1 MERRASRPSG
11 LGWPGEDARRSTG
24 NVSRGKVMTNDL
36 LKEAYGAMQHNRR
49 RTALTMLGMAWGI
62 ATVVIL
68 LAFGSGFERA
78 ISMIFSSWGTDVIG
92 VFPGRTSLQAGG
104 AKAGS
109 EVRLQLAD
117 VDYVRNEVP
126 MIKGV
131 TPIFDKRNGVS
142 IQHDTRT
149 FTNLVLTGVYP
160 VYERI
165 RGFGIATGRGLSEED
180 QFQRARVAVIGD
192 EAKRRLFSGEQALGQ
207 SIRINGVSFEVVGV
221 YQHKVQGGDNNDNS
235 MVVIPFSTMGD
246 LFDTLYISGIF
257 MDYEGQD
264 HQQLARVVRS
274 VLAAHHNFRPD
285 DHRAVFIADFKQ
297 DFDEF
302 RIVTVALKVLL
313 AFIGALTLGIGGIG
327 LMNIMLD
334 SVQQRTR
341 EIGVEK
347 ALGAHRMHIL
357 FQFLAEAMAIT
368 FAGGLAGIGIAY
380 LISWG
385 VGALPLM
392 SAFGENLQAGDI
404 HLHINVGS
412 LAVATGILGVVGVLS
427 GMVPAIRA
435 ARLDPIES
443 LRYE

>member
-1 MERRASRPSG
+1 
-11 LGWPGEDARRSTG
+11 
-24 NVSRGKVMTNDL
+24 MTNDL

-49 RTALTMLGMAWGI
+49 RTTLTMLGMAWGI

-78 ISMIFSSWGTDVIG
+78 INLIFSSWGTDVIG
-92 VFPGRTSLQAGG
+92 AFPGRTSLQAGG

-109 EVRLQLAD
+109 QVRLKLAD
-117 VDYVRNEVP
+117 VDYIRNEVP
-126 MIKGV
+126 MVKGV
-131 TPIFDKRNGVS
+131 TPIFDKQNGVS

-149 FTNLVLTGVYP
+149 FTNLFLTGVYP
-160 VYERI
+160 VYQRI
-165 RGFGIATGRGLSEED
+165 RGFDVATGRGLSEQDEVEH
-180 QFQRARVAVIGD
+180 ARVTVIGD

-207 SIRINGVSFEVVGV
+207 SIRINGVSFQVIGV

-235 MVVIPFSTMGD
+235 LVVIPFSTMGD
-246 LFDTLYISGIF
+246 LYDTQYITGIF

-274 VLAAHHNFRPD
+274 VLAGHHNFRPD
-285 DHRAVFIADFKQ
+285 DRRAVFIADFKQ

-302 RIVTVALKVLL
+302 TIVTTALKVLL

-327 LMNIMLD
+327 LMNIMLV

-347 ALGAHRMHIL
+347 ALGAQKSHIL
-357 FQFLAEAMAIT
+357 FQFLAEALAIT
-368 FAGGLAGIGIAY
+368 FAGGAAGIGIAY

-404 HLHINVGS
+404 HLHINVSS
-412 LAVATGILGVVGVLS
+412 LAVATVILGLVGVLS

-435 ARLDPIES
+435 AQLDPIES

>member
-1 MERRASRPSG
+1 MMR
-11 LGWPGEDARRSTG
+11 
-24 NVSRGKVMTNDL
+24 DL
-36 LKEAYGAMQHNRR
+36 LTEAYNAMQHNRR
-49 RTALTMLGMAWGI
+49 RTTLTMLGMAWGI

-78 ISMIFSSWGTDVIG
+78 INIIFSSWGTDVIG
-92 VFPGRTSLQAGG
+92 AFPGRTSLQAGG

-109 EVRLQLAD
+109 EIRLQVAD
-117 VDYVRNEVP
+117 VDYIRNEVP

-131 TPIFDKRNGVS
+131 TPIFDKRNTT

-149 FTNLVLTGVYP
+149 FTNLFLTGVYP
-160 VYERI
+160 VYQRI
-165 RGFGIATGRGLSEED
+165 RGFDVATGRGLDEED
-180 QFQRARVAVIGD
+180 ELQHARVAVIGD

-207 SIRINGVSFEVVGV
+207 NIRINGVSFQVIGV

-235 MVVIPFSTMGD
+235 MVVIPFSAVGD
-246 LFDTLYISGIF
+246 LYDTKYITGIF

-274 VLAAHHNFRPD
+274 VLAGHHNFRPD
-285 DHRAVFIADFKQ
+285 DRRAVFIADFKQ
-297 DFDEF
+297 DFDDF
-302 RIVTVALKVLL
+302 TIVTTALKILL
-313 AFIGALTLGIGGIG
+313 AFVGALTLGIGGIG
-327 LMNIMLD
+327 LMNIMLV

-347 ALGAHRMHIL
+347 ALGAHKAHIL
-357 FQFLAEAMAIT
+357 FQFLAEALAIT

-380 LISWG
+380 LLSWS

-412 LAVATGILGVVGVLS
+412 LLVATIILSLVGIVS

>member
-1 MERRASRPSG
+1 MFH
-11 LGWPGEDARRSTG
+11 
-24 NVSRGKVMTNDL
+24 DL

-49 RTALTMLGMAWGI
+49 RTTLTMLGMAWGI

-78 ISMIFSSWGTDVIG
+78 INLIFSSWGTDVIG
-92 VFPGRTSLQAGG
+92 AFPGRTSLQAGG

-109 EVRLQLAD
+109 EVRLKLAD
-117 VDYVRNEVP
+117 VDYIRNEVP
-126 MIKGV
+126 MVKGV
-131 TPIFDKRNGVS
+131 TPIFDKQNGVT

-149 FTNLVLTGVYP
+149 FTNLFLTGVYP
-160 VYERI
+160 VYQRI
-165 RGFGIATGRGLSEED
+165 RGFDVAAGRGLGEQDLAEH
-180 QFQRARVAVIGD
+180 ARVAVIGD

-207 SIRINGVSFEVVGV
+207 SIRISGVSFQVIGV
-221 YQHKVQGGDNNDNS
+221 YQHKGQGGDDNDNS

-246 LFDTLYISGIF
+246 LYDTQYITGIF

-274 VLAAHHNFRPD
+274 VLAGHHNFRPD
-285 DHRAVFIADFKQ
+285 DRRAVFIADFKQ
-297 DFDEF
+297 DYDEF
-302 RIVTVALKVLL
+302 TVVTTALKILL

-327 LMNIMLD
+327 LMNIMLV

-347 ALGAHRMHIL
+347 ALGAQKHHIL
-357 FQFLAEAMAIT
+357 FQFLAEALAIT
-368 FAGGLAGIGIAY
+368 FAGGVAGIGIAY
-380 LISWG
+380 LISWC

-392 SAFGENLQAGDI
+392 SAFGDNLQAGDI

-412 LAVATGILGVVGVLS
+412 LAVATIILSVVGILS

>member
-1 MERRASRPSG
+1 
-11 LGWPGEDARRSTG
+11 
-24 NVSRGKVMTNDL
+24 MTNDL
-36 LKEAYGAMQHNRR
+36 LREAYGAMQHNRR
-49 RTALTMLGMAWGI
+49 RTTLTMLGMAWGI

-78 ISMIFSSWGTDVIG
+78 ITMIFSSWGTDVIG
-92 VFPGRTSLQAGG
+92 AFPGRTSLQAGG
-104 AKAGS
+104 AKAGA
-109 EVRLQLAD
+109 EVRLKLAD

-126 MIKGV
+126 MVKGV
-131 TPIFDKRNGVS
+131 TPIFDKRGAT

-149 FTNLVLTGVYP
+149 FTNLFLTGVYP
-160 VYERI
+160 VYQRI
-165 RGFGIATGRGLSEED
+165 RGFDVASGRGLSEQD
-180 QFQRARVAVIGD
+180 QMEHARVAVIGD
-192 EAKRRLFSGEQALGQ
+192 EARRRLFSGEQALGQ
-207 SIRINGVSFEVVGV
+207 SIRVNGVSFQVIGV
-221 YQHKVQGGDNNDNS
+221 YQHKVQGGDDNDNV
-235 MVVIPFSTMGD
+235 MVVIPFSAMGD
-246 LFDTLYISGIF
+246 LYDTQYITGIF

-274 VLAAHHNFRPD
+274 VLAGHHNFRPD
-285 DHRAVFIADFKQ
+285 DRRAVFIADFKQ

-302 RIVTVALKVLL
+302 TIVTTALKVLL

-327 LMNIMLD
+327 LMNIMLV

-347 ALGAHRMHIL
+347 ALGAQKSHIL
-357 FQFLAEAMAIT
+357 FQFLAEALAIT
-368 FAGGLAGIGIAY
+368 FAGGVAGIGIAY

-392 SAFGENLQAGDI
+392 SAFGDNLEAADI
-404 HLHINVGS
+404 HLHINVSS
-412 LAVATGILGVVGVLS
+412 LLLATGILGVVGVLS

>member
-1 MERRASRPSG
+1 
-11 LGWPGEDARRSTG
+11 
-24 NVSRGKVMTNDL
+24 MTNDL
-36 LKEAYGAMQHNRR
+36 LREAYGAMQHNRR
-49 RTALTMLGMAWGI
+49 RTTLTMLGMAWGI

-78 ISMIFSSWGTDVIG
+78 INMIFSSWGTDVIG
-92 VFPGRTSLQAGG
+92 AFPGRTSLQAGG
-104 AKAGS
+104 AKAGA
-109 EVRLQLAD
+109 EVRLKLAD
-117 VDYVRNEVP
+117 VDYIRNEVP
-126 MIKGV
+126 MVKGV
-131 TPIFDKRNGVS
+131 TPIFDKRGAT

-149 FTNLVLTGVYP
+149 FTNLFLTGVYP
-160 VYERI
+160 VYQRI
-165 RGFGIATGRGLSEED
+165 RGFDIASGRVLSEQD
-180 QFQRARVAVIGD
+180 QMEHARVAVIGD
-192 EAKRRLFSGEQALGQ
+192 EARRRLFSGEQALGQ
-207 SIRINGVSFEVVGV
+207 NIRVNGVSFQVIGV
-221 YQHKVQGGDNNDNS
+221 YQHKVQGGDDNDNA
-235 MVVIPFSTMGD
+235 MVVIPFSAMGD
-246 LFDTLYISGIF
+246 LYDTQYITGIF

-274 VLAAHHNFRPD
+274 VLAGHHNFRPD
-285 DHRAVFIADFKQ
+285 DRRAVFIADFKQ

-302 RIVTVALKVLL
+302 TIVTTALKVLL

-327 LMNIMLD
+327 LMNIMLV

-347 ALGAHRMHIL
+347 ALGAQKSHIL
-357 FQFLAEAMAIT
+357 FQFLAEALAIT
-368 FAGGLAGIGIAY
+368 FAGGVAGIGIAY

-392 SAFGENLQAGDI
+392 SAFGDNLEAADI
-404 HLHINVGS
+404 HLHINVSS
-412 LAVATGILGVVGVLS
+412 LLLATGILGVVGVLS

>member
-1 MERRASRPSG
+1 
-11 LGWPGEDARRSTG
+11 
-24 NVSRGKVMTNDL
+24 MTNDL
-36 LKEAYGAMQHNRR
+36 LKEAYGAMRHNRR
-49 RTALTMLGMAWGI
+49 RTTLTMLGMAWGI

-78 ISMIFSSWGTDVIG
+78 INLIFSSWGTDVIG
-92 VFPGRTSLQAGG
+92 AFPGRTSLQAGG
-104 AKAGS
+104 AKAGA
-109 EVRLQLAD
+109 EVRLKLAD
-117 VDYVRNEVP
+117 VDYIRNEVP
-126 MIKGV
+126 MAKGV
-131 TPIFDKRNGVS
+131 TPIFDKRGVT

-149 FTNLVLTGVYP
+149 FTNLFLTGVFP

-165 RGFGIATGRGLSEED
+165 RGFRVATGRGLSEQDLAEH
-180 QFQRARVAVIGD
+180 ARVAVIGD

-207 SIRINGVSFEVVGV
+207 SIRINGVSFQVIGI
-221 YQHKVQGGDNNDNS
+221 YQHKVQGGDDNDNTLIA
-235 MVVIPFSTMGD
+235 IPFSAMGD
-246 LFDTLYISGIF
+246 LYDTQYITGIF

-274 VLAAHHNFRPD
+274 VLAGHHNFRPD
-285 DHRAVFIADFKQ
+285 DKRAVFIADFKQ

-302 RIVTVALKVLL
+302 TVVTTALKILL

-327 LMNIMLD
+327 MMNIMLV

-347 ALGAHRMHIL
+347 ALGAQKHHIV
-357 FQFLAEAMAIT
+357 FQFLAEALAIT
-368 FAGGLAGIGIAY
+368 FAGGVAGIGIAY
-380 LISWG
+380 LISWC

-392 SAFGENLQAGDI
+392 SAFGDNLQAGDI
-404 HLHINVGS
+404 HLRINVSS
-412 LAVATGILGVVGVLS
+412 LAVATIILGVVGVLS

-435 ARLDPIES
+435 AQLDPIES

>member
-1 MERRASRPSG
+1 
-11 LGWPGEDARRSTG
+11 
-24 NVSRGKVMTNDL
+24 MTSDL
-36 LKEAYGAMQHNRR
+36 LKEAYGAMRHNRR

-68 LAFGSGFERA
+68 LAFGSGLERA
-78 ISMIFSSWGTDVIG
+78 IGLMFSSWGTDVIG
-92 VFPGRTSLQAGG
+92 AFPGRTSLQAGG

-109 EVRLQLAD
+109 EIRLKVAD
-117 VDYVRNEVP
+117 VDYLRNEVP
-126 MIKGV
+126 MAKGV
-131 TPIFDKRNGVS
+131 TPIFDKQNGAT

-149 FTNLVLTGVYP
+149 FTNLFLTGVYP
-160 VYERI
+160 VYQRI
-165 RGFGIATGRGLSEED
+165 RSFNVATGVGLSEED
-180 QFQRARVAVIGD
+180 ELQHSRVAVIGD
-192 EAKRRLFSGEQALGQ
+192 EAKRRLFSGEQAIGQ
-207 SIRINGVSFEVVGV
+207 SIRINGVSFQVIGV

-246 LFDTLYISGIF
+246 LYDTRYITGIF

-264 HQQLARVVRS
+264 HQQVARVVRS
-274 VLAAHHNFRPD
+274 VLAAHHNYRAD
-285 DHRAVFIADFKQ
+285 DHRAVFIADFKE
-297 DFDEF
+297 DFDQF
-302 RIVTVALKVLL
+302 NIVTTALKILL

-327 LMNIMLD
+327 LMNIMLV

-347 ALGAHRMHIL
+347 ALGAHNAHIL
-357 FQFLAEAMAIT
+357 FQFLAEALAIT

-380 LISWG
+380 LLSWS

-404 HLHINVGS
+404 HLHINVSS
-412 LAVATGILGVVGVLS
+412 LLVATVILSVVGIVS